1 MNETLLPFPNR
12 RQQVGGTGGNDQGFD
27 ARLRTVEGD
36 LREIKTDMK
45 HVATKK
51 DISDLGSSIR
61 IWILSGTVA
70 TLVIVIGWLVGW
82 VIRLATGQPS

>member
-1 MNETLLPFPNR
+1 MNEILPFHDR
-12 RQQVGGTGGNDQGFD
+12 RPVGGRGGSGDGFD
-27 ARLRTVEGD
+27 VRLRTVEGD
-36 LREIKTDMK
+36 VRDIKTDMK

-70 TLVIVIGWLVGW
+70 ALVIVIGWLVGW
-82 VIRLATGQPS
+82 VIRLSID